1 MTRTRRAGVILAL
14 LLPLALTACSG
25 KRSSGELSINPPWD
39 VGEKSVYEVKR
50 GDQILATWE
59 MRVESDEAGI
69 ALISEMRGEGFGE
82 VARVKVDPVTLFP
95 EAMSFVQETESNKA
109 GYTATFTNEE
119 AIITIESQTGSP
131 EVPAVKV
138 AIPEGPHYENETLL
152 MVIRAMPLKKDFT
165 TTVGDVVTRAARVGQ
180 VEISVTGEES
190 VQTVLGSKDA
200 FVVEFVG
207 LDQYL
212 WVAKDARRQ
221 ILRFENKAAETVSEL
236 KEYIA
241 K

>member
-1 MTRTRRAGVILAL
+1 MGCGRE
-14 LLPLALTACSG
+14 
-25 KRSSGELSINPPWD
+25 KRP
-39 VGEKSVYEVKR
+39 EVKR

-119 AIITIESQTGSP
+119 AIITIEPQTGSP

-180 VEISVTGEES
+180 VEISVTEES

-212 WVAKDARRQ
+212 WWPRTPGGRSCDSRTRQ
-221 ILRFENKAAETVSEL
+221 QRPSQSQRIHRQV
-236 KEYIA
+236 I
-241 K
+241 